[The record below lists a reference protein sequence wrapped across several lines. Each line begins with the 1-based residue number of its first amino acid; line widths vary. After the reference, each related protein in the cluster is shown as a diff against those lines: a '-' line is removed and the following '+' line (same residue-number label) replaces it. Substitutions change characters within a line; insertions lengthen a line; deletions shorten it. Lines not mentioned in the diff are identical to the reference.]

1 MDDGTIG
8 APEAAPSTFER
19 AMTEACA
26 YSEASPVLLILDQLQ
41 HAHFAEQARLYHFV
55 MTREWSGPQGSAIAH
70 PRNLLLALVSEQ
82 PLYHS
87 LAKCSFR
94 VWTDAQSAFLDYR
107 PQEYGLGP
115 EAQGLFAAIAQV
127 CGPLGAA
134 PTPSEFQHLL
144 ADLLR
149 HARSEEQI
157 RQSFFGR
164 VESVDRN
171 RLYAPELTA
180 PLRGLLNE
188 LERLLGADEVQ
199 MPDLD

>member
-1 MDDGTIG
+1 VQLPRLD
-8 APEAAPSTFER
+8 R
-19 AMTEACA
+19 CA
-26 YSEASPVLLILDQLQ
+26 E
-41 HAHFAEQARLYHFV
+41 
-55 MTREWSGPQGSAIAH
+55 
-70 PRNLLLALVSEQ
+70 
-82 PLYHS
+82 
-87 LAKCSFR
+87 
-94 VWTDAQSAFLDYR
+94 AFLDYR

-115 EAQGLFAAIAQV
+115 EAQGLFAAIASV

-144 ADLLR
+144 TDLLQ

-164 VESVDRN
+164 VESVDRG

-188 LERLLGADEVQ
+188 VERLLGADEVQ
-199 MPDLD
+199 LPELPCED